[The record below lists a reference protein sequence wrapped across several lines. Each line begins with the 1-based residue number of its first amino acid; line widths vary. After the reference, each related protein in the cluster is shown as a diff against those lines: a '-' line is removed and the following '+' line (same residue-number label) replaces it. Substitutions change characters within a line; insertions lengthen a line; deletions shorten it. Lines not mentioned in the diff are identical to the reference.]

1 MNETQPKSTAVM
13 NRRDW
18 ILRSAAVFLTTV
30 SFYPAI
36 AHSQTQRK
44 SAPEQTDFGA
54 DSELERPIPVP
65 EAALKALRNAL
76 QATPDELPA
85 EQLRASEVHLA
96 GSTEADLVVP
106 VIGGGHAAFFYIL
119 RPTSDGYQLI
129 FDSGGDSMTVLRAR
143 SHGYRDL
150 QVEGITMAGKNVTT
164 VTYRFDGHKYVKTS
178 EKTEHPN

>member
-1 MNETQPKSTAVM
+1 M
-13 NRRDW
+13 NRQDW
-18 ILRSAAVFLTTV
+18 ILRSAALFLSIVF
-30 SFYPAI
+30 FYPAT

-54 DSELERPIPVP
+54 DSDLQRPIPVP
-65 EAALKALRNAL
+65 EAALKALRKAL

-85 EQLRASEVHLA
+85 EQLQASKIHLG

-106 VIGGGHAAFFYIL
+106 VLAGGHAAFFYIL

-129 FDSGGDSMTVLRAR
+129 FDSGGDSMTVLRTR
-143 SHGYRDL
+143 LHGYRDL
-150 QVEGITMAGKNVTT
+150 QVEGVTMAGKNVTT
-164 VTYRFDGHKYVKTS
+164 VVYRFNGHKYVEAR

>member
-1 MNETQPKSTAVM
+1 MIRQDWVLKNAVIFLALFFYYTA
-13 NRRDW
+13 
-18 ILRSAAVFLTTV
+18 S
-30 SFYPAI
+30 

-44 SAPEQTDFGA
+44 PVPEQTDFGA
-54 DSELERPIPVP
+54 DSDLDRPIPVP
-65 EAALKALRNAL
+65 EAALKTLRSAL

-85 EQLRASEVHLA
+85 EQLRASEIHLD
-96 GSTEADLVVP
+96 GSTEVDLVVP
-106 VIGGGHAAFFYIL
+106 VLAGGHAASFYIL

-129 FDSGGDSMTVLRAR
+129 FDSGGDSMTVLRTR

-164 VTYRFDGHKYVKTS
+164 VIYRFDGHKYVKAR

>member
-1 MNETQPKSTAVM
+1 VIETQPKSAAIM
-13 NRRDW
+13 NRQDW
-18 ILRSAAVFLTTV
+18 ILRSAALFLTTV
-30 SFYPAI
+30 SLYPAI
-36 AHSQTQRK
+36 AHLQIQPK
-44 SAPEQTDFGA
+44 STPEQTDFGA

-85 EQLRASEVHLA
+85 EQLRGSEVHLG
-96 GSTEADLVVP
+96 GSTEADLIVP

-119 RPTSDGYQLI
+119 RPTSVGYQLI
-129 FDSGGDSMTVLRAR
+129 FDSGGDSMTVLRTR

-150 QVEGITMAGKNVTT
+150 QVEGLTMAGKNVTT
-164 VTYRFDGHKYVKTS
+164 AIYRFDGHKYVMTS

>member
-1 MNETQPKSTAVM
+1 MNATQPKSTTIM
-13 NRRDW
+13 NRQDW

-76 QATPDELPA
+76 QASPDELPA
-85 EQLRASEVHLA
+85 EQLRASEVHL
-96 GSTEADLVVP
+96 GGLTEADLVVP

-164 VTYRFDGHKYVKTS
+164 ATS
-178 EKTEHPN
+178 M